1 MKLRN
6 KKTGEIRDGEDVIL
20 ENLRK
25 NGTTLNAINIEE
37 IKEEWEDYEE
47 PKSYYYITSIGEIVF
62 RGFRLKKWNGGDDR
76 RKQIGNHFETQEE
89 AEKADE
95 KLKAWKR
102 LKDKGFRF
110 DGYDVA
116 HNSHNIICGQ
126 AYFKAGDYYVKDVE
140 KDLDLLFGGGVIENY
155 RNNNCDTASRNLA

>member
-6 KKTGEIRDGEDVIL
+6 KKTGEIIETDYKLSVSVPDNDNFYGCKTYNEVKGYNSL
-20 ENLRK
+20 SE
-25 NGTTLNAINIEE
+25 LN
-37 IKEEWEDYEE
+37 EEWEDYQE
-47 PKSYYYITSIGEIVF
+47 PKEYWYINSDSVIYATDYGKYPDSD
-62 RGFRLKKWNGGDDR
+62 LL
-76 RKQIGNHFETQEE
+76 RKEIGNYFESTEE
-89 AEKADE
+89 AEDAVE

-102 LKDKGFRF
+102 LRDKGFRF

-140 KDLDLLFGGGVIENY
+140 KDLDSLFGGEE
-155 RNNNCDTASRNLA
+155 